1 VNKPITPQGPP
12 GHTETAQ
19 LDRTGKIGLILLIVV
34 VGFVVS
40 VFYHYDLGVW
50 YGSPYPYNTPLF
62 DPGAH
67 GTDYSNNIQLSK
79 ELNPYLGS
87 AASTWYPVLNMVFYL
102 FSLRVGPGH
111 TMVMSVQVY
120 TLLIVLA
127 LAWFSFTYLKA
138 DKLWERLT
146 ATFVFTFMTYPVLF
160 ALDRG
165 NVESLMLVLL
175 LFFIYFYQ
183 RRRFLISSVF
193 LALAITT
200 KLYPLFLLVLYVPEK
215 KYREIG
221 ITVGLSVV
229 LTLACL
235 MCFKGGFL
243 ANLRFL
249 LAGENLHTAS
259 ALAGDLHAFLD
270 NNNIV
275 QRGVTLFTIIK
286 VFLIET
292 GTIAGVDMPRFLS
305 IYFATAVAATI
316 LVAGYVTFIE
326 RELWKRAALLVIAML
341 LLPQLSAEYKMIH
354 LLIPLFLFVNSTEQS
369 RADTIYALLFGL
381 LLIPKD
387 YYLFPGTIS
396 DAGVHDISI
405 AVFLNPAIM
414 LLMSSMIVASGLG
427 RWLTVRRQRRPCL
440 PLVEQGFAGR

>member
-1 VNKPITPQGPP
+1 
-12 GHTETAQ
+12 
-19 LDRTGKIGLILLIVV
+19 
-34 VGFVVS
+34 
-40 VFYHYDLGVW
+40 
-50 YGSPYPYNTPLF
+50 
-62 DPGAH
+62 
-67 GTDYSNNIQLSK
+67 
-79 ELNPYLGS
+79 
-87 AASTWYPVLNMVFYL
+87 VLFYL

-120 TLLIVLA
+120 SLLTVLA
-127 LAWFSFTYLKA
+127 LAWFCFTYLKA

-146 ATFVFTFMTYPVLF
+146 RTFVFTLMTYPVLF
-160 ALDRG
+160 ALDRA

-175 LFFIYFYQ
+175 LFFIYFFQ

-221 ITVGLSVV
+221 IAVGLSVV

-235 MCFKGGFL
+235 MCFKGSFL

-249 LAGENLHTAS
+249 LAGENLRTAS
-259 ALAGDLHAFLD
+259 ALAGDLHAFLE
-270 NNNIV
+270 NNDIV
-275 QRGVTLFTIIK
+275 QRGVTLFMVIK
-286 VFLIET
+286 VLLIET
-292 GTIAGVDMPRFLS
+292 GTIAGLDMPRLLS
-305 IYFATAVAATI
+305 IYFATAVAAAI
-316 LVAGYVTFIE
+316 LVAGYVAFIE

-387 YYLFPGTIS
+387 YYVFPGIIS

-405 AVFLNPAIM
+405 SVFLNPAIM
-414 LLMSSMIVASGLG
+414 LLMSSMIIVSGL
-427 RWLTVRRQRRPCL
+427 RSWREARRQRHPSPL
-440 PLVEQGFAGR
+440 PVEQGFAGRREGAHQLQ